1 MISFG
6 NEWTEM
12 KACHIIS
19 SKNCNRLFVEQP
31 IFLKACSSCGE
42 VDGEFGFNQF
52 SYKLAGFGLNTE
64 IMLINSLV
72 SESPGLWPEER
83 QLIPETFLLKLGVV
97 FMTGWLGAA
106 KMGLSIDL
114 LM

>member
-1 MISFG
+1 MQLTWRGRWRI
-6 NEWTEM
+6 W
-12 KACHIIS
+12 I
-19 SKNCNRLFVEQP
+19 Q
-31 IFLKACSSCGE
+31 
-42 VDGEFGFNQF
+42 QF

-97 FMTGWLGAA
+97 FMTGDG
-106 KMGLSIDL
+106 
-114 LM
+114 